1 MKPIILVIAI
11 LSLLLARNTAFPLSN
26 HRIDSQKRHLV
37 VTANSYEEAV
47 HIASKCLLGID
58 MTVAEWKT
66 MYDKITTYIGKN
78 WDDPYL
84 HGQAAVFVATIAIPV
99 TKLSKFSK
107 LNLLNR
113 LKANTKF
120 ADKVDDLA
128 KISKVADEGGDV
140 GKVVDEFIAAK
151 GVDEV
156 GKYTTTIEWSIYPK
170 VPVRPFG
177 KGYWGKR
184 VIQKEPRVD
193 AFELKINP
201 NNESYF
207 LAKPDGRFVQFEG
220 ISGKALQ
227 DGKLIMTK
235 NGSIYHVYDKPYA
248 QASIIKEATSQLEA
262 ATFNNLTVEW
272 LVSDQKAVEQL
283 TMFFK
288 EKNIDIIIRYYPE

>member
-140 GKVVDEFIAAK
+140 GKVVDDLNKLKIPKLGEKLNVSEYATSTKNSVKDLMTPDHIPSYASTRKYLESKLGRELTVDEARKLNDEGTTLLYETEIHQKFSRTYGGRNSAEQILNDSKGLFEAAK
-151 GVDEV
+151 KD
-156 GKYTTTIEWSIYPK
+156 
-170 VPVRPFG
+170 
-177 KGYWGKR
+177 
-184 VIQKEPRVD
+184 
-193 AFELKINP
+193 
-201 NNESYF
+201 
-207 LAKPDGRFVQFEG
+207 
-220 ISGKALQ
+220 
-227 DGKLIMTK
+227 
-235 NGSIYHVYDKPYA
+235 
-248 QASIIKEATSQLEA
+248 LEA
-262 ATFNNLTVEW
+262 LRQP
-272 LVSDQKAVEQL
+272 L
-283 TMFFK
+283 
-288 EKNIDIIIRYYPE
+288 IDSGMTNEEINQAFDRIHEMNRNKGLY